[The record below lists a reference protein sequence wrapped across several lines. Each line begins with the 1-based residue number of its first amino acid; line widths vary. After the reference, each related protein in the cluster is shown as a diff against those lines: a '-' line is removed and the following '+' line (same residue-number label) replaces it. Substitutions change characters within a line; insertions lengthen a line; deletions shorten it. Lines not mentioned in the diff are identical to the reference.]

1 MVMTSLSIAILGS
14 GAVGGY
20 YGAKLANAGHKVTFL
35 ARGQHLQAIHDNGLM
50 IRSLLG
56 DLTVRANATDDA
68 SEVGHVDVVLVAVKT
83 YDNKNALPMLKA
95 MVGPNTTVLTLQNG
109 VDSVDEIDSVIGEAP
124 DLGGATYIATAGVS
138 PGLIE
143 QTGTHRQIVFGEVFG
158 ERNNLSKRVEN
169 LSRLLI
175 EAEIEVEAVK
185 DARVQLWEKLIYLSP
200 FAGFTGASRLPTGP
214 VWTDPEIRGLFMDA
228 VAEVEQVARAYDI
241 PVSDKIR
248 QKIIDY
254 MDSIPGTTRSSLL
267 IDLSQGK
274 RLEVDALLGSVMRR
288 GRTVGV
294 ATPVTSALY
303 AVLKPHAGGRD

>member
-1 MVMTSLSIAILGS
+1 MASLSIAILGS

-35 ARGQHLQAIHDNGLM
+35 ARGPHLQAIRDNGLM
-50 IRSLLG
+50 IRSVLG
-56 DLTVRANATDDA
+56 DLTVRADATDDA

-83 YDNKNALPMLKA
+83 YDNKSALPMLKA
-95 MVGPNTTVLTLQNG
+95 MVGSNTVVLTLQNG
-109 VDSVDEIDSVIGEAP
+109 VDSVDEIADVIGEAP
-124 DLGGATYIATAGVS
+124 VLGGATYIATAVVS

-158 ERNNLSKRVEN
+158 ERNNLSKRVES
-169 LSRLLI
+169 LCKLL
-175 EAEIEVEAVK
+175 IEVEAVR

-214 VWTDPEIRGLFMDA
+214 VWTDSEIRGLFMDA
-228 VAEVEQVARAYDI
+228 VGEVEQVARAHDI
-241 PVSDKIR
+241 PVSDIIR
-248 QKIIDY
+248 QKIVDY
-254 MDSIPGTTRSSLL
+254 MDSIPSATRSSLL

-288 GRTVGV
+288 GRKVGV

>member
-1 MVMTSLSIAILGS
+1 
-14 GAVGGY
+14 
-20 YGAKLANAGHKVTFL
+20 
-35 ARGQHLQAIHDNGLM
+35 M
-50 IRSLLG
+50 IRSVLG

-68 SEVGHVDVVLVAVKT
+68 SEVGHVDFVLVTVKT
-83 YDNKNALPMLKA
+83 YDNKSALPMLKA
-95 MVGPNTTVLTLQNG
+95 MVGSNTVVLTLQNG
-109 VDSVDEIDSVIGEAP
+109 VDSVNEIADVIGEAP
-124 DLGGATYIATAGVS
+124 VLGGATYIATAVVS

-228 VAEVEQVARAYDI
+228 VGEVEQVARAHDI
-241 PVSDKIR
+241 PVSDIIR
-248 QKIIDY
+248 QKIVDY
-254 MDSIPGTTRSSLL
+254 MDSIPGATRSSLL

-288 GRTVGV
+288 GRKVGV
-294 ATPVTSALY
+294 ATPITSALY